1 MIARAVAMRDMLRDD
16 QEAAER
22 RGFYS
27 EEIHEA
33 FKAAGFYRMLQPR
46 MFGGYEFD
54 LVTYYRISTEIARG
68 GSAGMAWCL
77 GLASHHALIIG
88 SFWPGPAQRGIF
100 GPGGAFAAGGG
111 RGGDLGPGRS
121 LGGGGPRRRHR
132 DCACGRRRLPAK
144 RTLAL

>member
-1 MIARAVAMRDMLRDD
+1 MIARAVGMRDMLRDD

-22 RGFYS
+22 RGYYS

-77 GLASHHALIIG
+77 GLASHHAFIIG
-88 SFWPGPAQRGIF
+88 SFFPEQAQRAIHVN
-100 GPGGAFAAGGG
+100 G
-111 RGGDLGPGRS
+111 RESERI
-121 LGGGGPRRRHR
+121 R
-132 DCACGRRRLPAK
+132 DITLPDRQRTAQILRQSSGLRTGEQLTEQMCATG
-144 RTLAL
+144 

>member
-22 RGFYS
+22 RGYYS

-54 LVTYYRISTEIARG
+54 LVAYYRISTEIARG

-77 GLASHHALIIG
+77 GLASHHAFIIG
-88 SFWPGPAQRGIF
+88 SFWPGQAQRDIF
-100 GPGGAFAAGGG
+100 GPDGHFAAGGG
-111 RGGDLGPGRS
+111 
-121 LGGGGPRRRHR
+121 GGGAGNPPARRR
-132 DCACGRRRLPAK
+132 GVGGLWGVGV
-144 RTLAL
+144 